1 MTSPSKPH
9 VRLPPLNAIRV
20 FEAAARHESFT
31 QAASELS
38 VTQAAVSHQ
47 VKLLE
52 ENLGIQ
58 LFKRA
63 PGGLKL
69 TGRGRQYFISIN
81 NAVQILVQATEEVCG
96 AGDQQTLRICAQP
109 NFASR
114 WLIPR
119 LSRFIAKNPG
129 IVPSVSFGGP
139 KFDFS
144 DRTVDVAIQYGCEWP
159 ELRSHRLFHP
169 QLTPACTPSLGLSLR
184 QVNELWRQV
193 LLRARYAPDEWRLWL
208 DHAGLTDVDHTRGP
222 IFDSTLLALEA
233 ARSGLGVA
241 LGRLPLLAED
251 LRDGLLIAPFDVH
264 VQPREAW
271 HLVYPCSAG
280 TMPKVI
286 AFRSW
291 IVDEAERTC
300 AISVASV

>member
-1 MTSPSKPH
+1 
-9 VRLPPLNAIRV
+9 LNAIRA

-31 QAASELS
+31 RAAVELS

-52 ENLGIQ
+52 GNLGIK

-63 PGGLKL
+63 LGGLKL
-69 TGRGRQYFISIN
+69 TGRGMQYFISIN
-81 NAVQILVQATEEVCG
+81 NAMQILVQATEEVCG
-96 AGDQQTLRICAQP
+96 AADQQTLGICAQP

-119 LSRFIAKNPG
+119 LSRFIAKHPV
-129 IVPSVSFGGP
+129 IVPSVRFGGS

-144 DRTVDVAIQYGCEWP
+144 DRTVDVAIRYGCEWP
-159 ELRSHRLFHP
+159 ELRSDLLFHP
-169 QLTPACTPSLGLSLR
+169 QLTPACTPSLGLSLGQLNDLR
-184 QVNELWRQV
+184 RQV
-193 LLRARYAPDEWRLWL
+193 LLRTRYAPDEWRLWL

-222 IFDSTLLALEA
+222 IFDSTLLALEG

-251 LRDGLLIAPFDVH
+251 LRDGLLMAPFDVR
-264 VQPREAW
+264 VQPPEAW
-271 HLVYPCSAG
+271 HLVYPDSAR

-291 IVDEAERTC
+291 ILGEAERTC
-300 AISVASV
+300 AISARFCVKNASVV